1 MRANLIKTNF
11 TAGEISPRLMGRV
24 DIARY
29 ANGAKRIENGVVVV
43 QGGVMRRPGTRF
55 AAAAKYGDRR
65 ARLIPYV
72 FNRSQ
77 AYMLEFG
84 DGYMRI
90 YQNGRQLVNGNG
102 TPYEIASP
110 YTAAM
115 LPSVNYVQGADTMF
129 LVHESVKPQRL
140 QRRGQL
146 DWVLEP
152 APFEVEP
159 FDEIRDTP
167 QKWCRPSVKEFVGS
181 EITLT
186 LSDAEPEKNEDD
198 EYENNPPFSGAGWV
212 AADVGSYIRINEG
225 LVKITSVTDAQ
236 TAKGVIRTDLTATQP
251 ASPGSWTREDTVWT
265 DEYGYPGAVTLYQQ
279 RLVLA
284 GSPRYPQTVWF
295 SETGVYLSFEL
306 GTDDDD
312 AMSFTVSSDQLN
324 PIVHLAQMNTL
335 IALTYGGEF
344 TITAS
349 NDAAITP
356 TNISVKNPSP
366 YGCNSIRPVRVGTEI
381 MFIQRASL
389 KLYAV
394 AYDPDS
400 YVAYS
405 ANDLTVLSEHITRGG
420 VIDMAYQQQPD
431 AFAWLVR
438 ADGVLVT
445 MAIDRAQD
453 VIAWSRQVT
462 DGAYES
468 VACIPSD
475 SNDVVYAL
483 VRREVNGQTVRYV
496 EVFDSA
502 LNTDA
507 AVTGSSDAGT
517 ATWGGLAHLEG
528 RTVDV
533 VADGSVMPQA
543 TVSGGQIT
551 LTRKAKR
558 VEIGLH
564 YETTIE
570 TLTPEVPTSEGTTQN
585 SRKRTSEV
593 TMRFL
598 ETTGAEC
605 NGQIIPFRTFGP
617 KILNQPA
624 PLFTG
629 DHNMGKLGWERGED
643 TLVIQQR
650 QPLPFHLLAIIFT
663 FTSNGG

>member
-29 ANGAKRIENGVVVV
+29 ANGAKIIENAVCVV
-43 QGGVMRRPGTRF
+43 QGGVVRRPGTRF
-55 AAAAKYGDRR
+55 AAAAKYGDRT

-84 DGYMRI
+84 DGYLRI
-90 YQNGRQLVNGNG
+90 YQNGQQLVNDDN

-110 YTAAM
+110 YTIDM
-115 LPSVNYVQGADTMF
+115 LSEVNYVQGADTMF
-129 LVHESVKPQRL
+129 LVHQNVPPHRL
-140 QRRGQL
+140 QRHGQT
-146 DWVLEP
+146 DWVLEE
-152 APFEVEP
+152 APWVVEP

-167 QKWCRPSVKEFVGS
+167 QKWCKPSVKEYVGS

-186 LSDAEPEKNEDD
+186 LSDEEPADGDNGTLTGE
-198 EYENNPPFSGAGWV
+198 GWV
-212 AADVGSYIRINEG
+212 SADVGSYVRINEG
-225 LVKITSVTDAQ
+225 LVLIDSVTSSQEAIG
-236 TAKGVIRTDLTATQP
+236 TIRSVLSATQP
-251 ASPGSWTREDTVWT
+251 ASPGAWTREDSVWS
-265 DEYGYPGAVTLYQQ
+265 DEFGYPGAVTLYQQ

-284 GSPRYPQTVWF
+284 GSVKYPQTVWF

-306 GTDDDD
+306 GTDDSD
-312 AMSFTVSSDQLN
+312 AMSFTLSSDQLN
-324 PIVHLAQMNTL
+324 PIVHLTQMNTL

-344 TITAS
+344 TITAG

-381 MFIQRASL
+381 MFIQRAGK

-400 YVAYS
+400 YVSYS
-405 ANDLTVLSEHITRGG
+405 ANDLTVLAEHITAGG
-420 VIDMAYQQQPD
+420 ILDMAYQQQPD
-431 AFAWLVR
+431 AFVWLVR
-438 ADGVLVT
+438 ADGVMVT
-445 MAIDRAQD
+445 MGIDRAQD
-453 VIAWSRQVT
+453 VVAWSRQIT

-468 VACIPSD
+468 VASIPSETD
-475 SNDVVYAL
+475 DVVYAL
-483 VRREVNGQTVRYV
+483 VRREINGQTVRYV

-502 LNTDA
+502 LNTDS
-507 AVTGSSDAGT
+507 AVTGASTDG
-517 ATWGGLAHLEG
+517 ATTWTGFSHLEG
-528 RTVDV
+528 KIVDV

-543 TVSGGQIT
+543 TVTDGQVT
-551 LTRKAKR
+551 LTRKAKKIE
-558 VEIGLH
+558 VGLH
-564 YETTIE
+564 YETTIQ
-570 TLTPEVPTSEGTTQN
+570 TLTPEISTTEGTTQN
-585 SRKRTSEV
+585 ARKRTNEV
-593 TMRFL
+593 TLRFL

-605 NGQIIPFRTFGP
+605 NGQVIPFRTFGP

-629 DHNMGKLGWERGED
+629 DHYFGKLGWERGED
-643 TLVIQQR
+643 TLIIQQR

-663 FTSNGG
+663 FSSNGG

>member
-29 ANGAKRIENGVVVV
+29 ANGAKTIENGVVVM
-43 QGGVMRRPGTRF
+43 QGGVTRRPGTRF
-55 AAAAKYGDRR
+55 VAAAKYGDKK

-90 YQNGRQLVNGNG
+90 FQNGQQVVNEDNS
-102 TPYEIASP
+102 PYELTSP
-110 YTAAM
+110 YTSDM
-115 LPSVNYVQGADTMF
+115 LPDVKYVQGADTMF
-129 LVHESVKPQRL
+129 LVHQDVPPQRL
-140 QRRGQL
+140 QRRGQT

-152 APFEVEP
+152 APFIVQP
-159 FDEIRDTP
+159 FDEVRDTP
-167 QKWCRPSVKEFVGS
+167 QKWCKPSAKEFVGS
-181 EITLT
+181 SITLT
-186 LSDAEPEKNEDD
+186 LSND
-198 EYENNPPFSGAGWV
+198 EAGSGFSGDGWV
-212 AADVGSYIRINEG
+212 AEDVGAYVRINEG
-225 LVKITSVTDAQ
+225 LVLISSVSSSRVANGT
-236 TAKGVIRTDLTATQP
+236 IRSDLSATQA
-251 ASPGSWTREDTVWT
+251 ASPGAWTREDSVWS
-265 DEYGYPGAVTLYQQ
+265 EELGYPGAVTLYQQ

-284 GSPRYPQTVWF
+284 GSPGYPQTVWF
-295 SETGVYLSFEL
+295 SETGSYLSFEL
-306 GTDDDD
+306 GTEDDD
-312 AMSFTVSSDQLN
+312 AMSFTLSSDQLN

-381 MFIQRASL
+381 MFIQRSKR

-405 ANDLTVLSEHITRGG
+405 ANDLTVLAEHVTAGG
-420 VIDMAYQQQPD
+420 VTDMAYQQQPD
-431 AFAWLVR
+431 SFIWLIR
-438 ADGVLVT
+438 EDGVLVT
-445 MAIDRAQD
+445 MSIDRAQE
-453 VIAWSRQVT
+453 VIAWSRHTT
-462 DGAYES
+462 DGLFES
-468 VACIPSD
+468 VATIPSD
-475 SNDVVYAL
+475 TDDVVYVLAQRT
-483 VRREVNGQTVRYV
+483 VGNEMVRYV
-496 EVFDSA
+496 EVLDRE
-502 LNTDA
+502 LYVDA
-507 AVTGSSDAGT
+507 AVKGESVEGSAIWS
-517 ATWGGLAHLEG
+517 GLSYLEG
-528 RTVDV
+528 KTVDV
-533 VADGSVMPQA
+533 VADGAVMPQA
-543 TVSGGQIT
+543 TVTDGKIT
-551 LTRKAKR
+551 LSRKANS
-558 VEIGLH
+558 VVIGLH

-570 TLTPEVPTSEGTTQN
+570 TLTQEVATSEGTTQN
-585 SRKRTSEV
+585 ARKRTSEV

-605 NGQIIPFRTFGP
+605 NGQVIPFRSFGP
-617 KILNQPA
+617 KLLNQPA

-629 DHNMGKLGWERGED
+629 DHYMGKLGWERGED

-650 QPLPFHLLAIIFT
+650 QPLPFHLLAIITT

>member
-29 ANGAKRIENGVVVV
+29 ANGAKQIENAVCVV
-43 QGGVMRRPGTRF
+43 QGGVMRRPGTRY
-55 AAAAKYGDRR
+55 AAAAKYGDRG

-77 AYMLEFG
+77 AYVLEFG

-90 YQNGRQLVNGNG
+90 FQNGAQLVNDDN

-110 YTAAM
+110 YSSAM
-115 LPSVNYVQGADTMF
+115 LPAVNYVQGADTMF
-129 LVHESVKPQRL
+129 LVHQSVKPHRL

-152 APFEVEP
+152 CPFIVEP

-167 QKWCRPSVKEFVGS
+167 EKWCKPSVKEFVGS

-186 LSDAEPEKNEDD
+186 LSDDEPPKDSED
-198 EYENNPPFSGAGWV
+198 PAPFTGPGWV
-212 AADVGSYIRINEG
+212 AEDVGSYVRINSG
-225 LVKITSVTDAQ
+225 LVLIKSITSEQIAV
-236 TAKGVIRTDLTATQP
+236 GVIRTDLTATQA
-251 ASPGSWTREDTVWT
+251 ASPGAWTREDTVWT
-265 DEYGYPGAVTLYQQ
+265 DEYGYPGAVTLHQQ

-284 GSPRYPQTVWF
+284 GSIKYPQTIWF

-306 GTDDDD
+306 GTDDDK
-312 AMSFTVSSDQLN
+312 AISFTLSSDQLN

-344 TITAS
+344 TITAG

-366 YGCNSIRPVRVGTEI
+366 YGCNGIRPVRVGTEI
-381 MFIQRASL
+381 MFVQRAGR

-400 YVAYS
+400 FVSYS
-405 ANDLTVLSEHITRGG
+405 ANDMTVLAEHITAGG

-431 AFAWLVR
+431 AFIWLVR
-438 ADGVLVT
+438 TDGVMVT
-445 MAIDRAQD
+445 MAIDRAQE
-453 VIAWSRQVT
+453 VIAWSRQIT
-462 DGAYES
+462 AGGFES
-468 VACIPSD
+468 VASIPSD

-483 VRREVNGQTVRYV
+483 VRREIGGQVVRYV
-496 EVFDSA
+496 EVFDST
-502 LNTDA
+502 LYTDA
-507 AVTGSSDAGT
+507 AVTGSSEAG
-517 ATWGGLAHLEG
+517 ATTWAGLNHLEG
-528 RTVDV
+528 QTVDV
-533 VADGSVMPQA
+533 VADGSVIPTQV
-543 TVSGGQIT
+543 VSGGQIT
-551 LTRKAKR
+551 LSRKAYR

-564 YETTIE
+564 FESTIQ
-570 TLTPEVPTSEGTTQN
+570 TLTPEVGTTEGTTQ
-585 SRKRTSEV
+585 SAKKRTSEV

-605 NGQIIPFRTFGP
+605 NGQVIPFRTFGP

-629 DHNMGKLGWERGED
+629 DHYFGKLGWEKGED
-643 TLVIQQR
+643 TLLIQQR
-650 QPLPFHLLAIIFT
+650 QPLPFHLLAIITT

>member
-29 ANGAKRIENGVVVV
+29 ANGAKIIENAVCVV
-43 QGGVMRRPGTRF
+43 QGGVVRRPGTRF
-55 AAAAKYGDRR
+55 AAAAKYGDRT

-84 DGYMRI
+84 DGYVRI
-90 YQNGRQLVNGNG
+90 YQNGRQLVNDDN

-110 YTAAM
+110 YTVDM
-115 LPSVNYVQGADTMF
+115 LSEVNYVQGADTMF
-129 LVHESVKPQRL
+129 LVHQSVPPHRL
-140 QRRGQL
+140 QRKGQT
-146 DWVLEP
+146 DWVLE
-152 APFEVEP
+152 AASFIVEP

-167 QKWCRPSVKEFVGS
+167 EKWCKPSVKEFVGS

-186 LSDAEPEKNEDD
+186 LSDAEPADD
-198 EYENNPPFSGAGWV
+198 DDSPAFTGTGWV
-212 AADVGSYIRINEG
+212 AEDVGSYVRINSG
-225 LVKITSVTDAQ
+225 LVLIKSITSAQ
-236 TAKGVIRTDLTATQP
+236 VAVGTIRTDLSATQA
-251 ASPGSWTREDTVWT
+251 ASPGAWTREDTVWT
-265 DEYGYPGAVTLYQQ
+265 EEFGYPGAVTLYQQ

-284 GSPRYPQTVWF
+284 GSPQYPQTIWW

-312 AMSFTVSSDQLN
+312 AISFTLSSDQLN

-344 TITAS
+344 TITAGS
-349 NDAAITP
+349 DAAITP

-381 MFIQRASL
+381 MFIQRAGK

-400 YVAYS
+400 YVSYS
-405 ANDLTVLSEHITRGG
+405 ANDLTVLAEHITAGG
-420 VIDMAYQQQPD
+420 VLDMAYQQQPD
-431 AFAWLVR
+431 AFVWLIR

-445 MAIDRAQD
+445 MGIDRAQD
-453 VIAWSRQVT
+453 VVAWSRQIT
-462 DGAYES
+462 DGVFES
-468 VACIPSD
+468 VASIPSESD
-475 SNDVVYAL
+475 DVIYVL

-496 EVFDSA
+496 EVFDST
-502 LNTDA
+502 LNTDS
-507 AVTGSSDAGT
+507 AVTGSSSEG
-517 ATWGGLAHLEG
+517 ATTWTGLSHLNG
-528 RTVDV
+528 KTVDV
-533 VADGSVMPQA
+533 VADGSVMPQS
-543 TVSGGQIT
+543 TVTDGQIT
-551 LTRKAKR
+551 LSRKAKKIE
-558 VEIGLH
+558 VGLH
-564 YETTIE
+564 YETTIQ
-570 TLTPEVPTSEGTTQN
+570 TLTPEISTTEGTTQN
-585 SRKRTSEV
+585 ARKRTSEV
-593 TMRFL
+593 TLRFM

-605 NGQIIPFRTFGP
+605 NGQVIPFRTFGP

-629 DHNMGKLGWERGED
+629 DHYFGKLGWERGED
-643 TLVIQQR
+643 TLIIQQR

-663 FTSNGG
+663 FSSNGG

>member
-24 DIARY
+24 DISRY
-29 ANGAKRIENGVVVV
+29 ANGAKQIENAVCVV
-43 QGGVMRRPGTRF
+43 QGGVMRRPGTRY
-55 AAAAKYGDRR
+55 AAAAKYGDRN

-77 AYMLEFG
+77 AYVLEFG

-90 YQNGRQLVNGNG
+90 FQNGAQLVNDDN

-110 YTAAM
+110 YSSAM
-115 LPSVNYVQGADTMF
+115 LPAVNYVQGADTMF
-129 LVHESVKPQRL
+129 LVHQGVKPHRL

-152 APFEVEP
+152 CPFIVEP

-167 QKWCRPSVKEFVGS
+167 EKWCRPNVKEFVGS
-181 EITLT
+181 EVILT
-186 LSDAEPEKNEDD
+186 LSDDEPPEEGGT
-198 EYENNPPFSGAGWV
+198 PPITGEGGTSE
-212 AADVGSYIRINEG
+212 DVGSYVRINGG
-225 LVKITSVTDAQ
+225 LVLIKSVDSASVATG
-236 TAKGVIRTDLTATQP
+236 TIRTDLTATQA
-251 ASPGSWTREDTVWT
+251 ASPGAWTREDTVWT
-265 DEYGYPGAVTLYQQ
+265 DEFGYPGAVTLYQQ

-284 GSPRYPQTVWF
+284 GSIRYPQTIWF
-295 SETGVYLSFEL
+295 SETSVYLSFEL
-306 GTDDDD
+306 GTDDDK
-312 AMSFTVSSDQLN
+312 AISFTLSSDQLN

-344 TITAS
+344 TITAG

-366 YGCNSIRPVRVGTEI
+366 YGCNGIRPVRVGTEI
-381 MFIQRASL
+381 MFVQRAGR

-400 YVAYS
+400 FVSYS
-405 ANDLTVLSEHITRGG
+405 ANDMTVLAEHITAGG

-431 AFAWLVR
+431 AFIWMVR
-438 ADGVLVT
+438 TDGVMVT
-445 MAIDRAQD
+445 MAIDRAQE
-453 VIAWSRQVT
+453 VIAWSRQISA
-462 DGAYES
+462 GGFES
-468 VACIPSD
+468 VASIPSD

-483 VRREVNGQTVRYV
+483 VRREIGGQVVRYV
-496 EVFDSA
+496 EVFDST
-502 LNTDA
+502 LYTDA
-507 AVTGSSDAGT
+507 AVTGSSEAG
-517 ATWGGLAHLEG
+517 ATTWSGLNHLEG
-528 RTVDV
+528 KTVDI
-533 VADGSVMPQA
+533 VADGSVMPVQV
-543 TVSGGQIT
+543 VSSGQIT
-551 LTRKAKR
+551 LTRKAYR

-564 YETTIE
+564 FESTIQ
-570 TLTPEVPTSEGTTQN
+570 TLTPEVGTTEGTTQ
-585 SRKRTSEV
+585 SAKKRTSEV

-605 NGQIIPFRTFGP
+605 NGTIIPFRTFGP
-617 KILNQPA
+617 AILDKPA

-629 DHNMGKLGWERGED
+629 DHYFGKLGWEKGED
-643 TLVIQQR
+643 TLLIQQR
-650 QPLPFHLLAIIFT
+650 QPLPFHLLAIITT

>member
-1 MRANLIKTNF
+1 
-11 TAGEISPRLMGRV
+11 MGRV

-29 ANGAKRIENGVVVV
+29 ANGAKIIENAVCVV
-43 QGGVMRRPGTRF
+43 QGGVVRRPGTRF
-55 AAAAKYGDRR
+55 AAAAKYGDRT

-84 DGYMRI
+84 DGYLRI
-90 YQNGRQLVNGNG
+90 YQNGRQLVNDDN

-110 YTAAM
+110 YTVDM
-115 LPSVNYVQGADTMF
+115 LSEVNYVQGADTMF
-129 LVHESVKPQRL
+129 LVHQSVPPHRL
-140 QRRGQL
+140 QRKGQT
-146 DWVLEP
+146 DWVLEV
-152 APFEVEP
+152 APFIVEP

-167 QKWCRPSVKEFVGS
+167 EKWCKPSVKEFVGS

-186 LSDAEPEKNEDD
+186 LSDAEPADD
-198 EYENNPPFSGAGWV
+198 DDSPAFTGTGWV
-212 AADVGSYIRINEG
+212 SEDVGSYVRINSG
-225 LVKITSVTDAQ
+225 LVLIKSITSAQ
-236 TAKGVIRTDLTATQP
+236 IAVGTIRTDLSATQA
-251 ASPGSWTREDTVWT
+251 ASPGAWTREDTVWT
-265 DEYGYPGAVTLYQQ
+265 EEFGYPGAVTLYQQ

-284 GSPRYPQTVWF
+284 GSPQYPQTIWW

-312 AMSFTVSSDQLN
+312 AISFTLSSDQLN

-344 TITAS
+344 TITAGS
-349 NDAAITP
+349 DAAITP

-381 MFIQRASL
+381 MFIQRAGK

-400 YVAYS
+400 YVSYS
-405 ANDLTVLSEHITRGG
+405 ANDLTVLAEHITAGG
-420 VIDMAYQQQPD
+420 VLDMAYQQQPD
-431 AFAWLVR
+431 AFVWLIR

-445 MAIDRAQD
+445 MGIDRAQD
-453 VIAWSRQVT
+453 VVAWSRQIT
-462 DGAYES
+462 DGVFES
-468 VACIPSD
+468 VASIPSESD
-475 SNDVVYAL
+475 DVIYVL

-496 EVFDSA
+496 EVFDSN
-502 LNTDA
+502 LNTDS
-507 AVTGSSDAGT
+507 AVTGSSSEG
-517 ATWGGLAHLEG
+517 ATTWTGLSHLNG
-528 RTVDV
+528 KTVDV

-543 TVSGGQIT
+543 TVTDGQIT
-551 LTRKAKR
+551 LSRKAKKIE
-558 VEIGLH
+558 VGLH
-564 YETTIE
+564 YETTIQ
-570 TLTPEVPTSEGTTQN
+570 TLTPEISTTEGTTQN
-585 SRKRTSEV
+585 ARKRTSEV
-593 TMRFL
+593 TLRFM

-605 NGQIIPFRTFGP
+605 NGQVIPFRTFGP

-629 DHNMGKLGWERGED
+629 DHYFGKLGWERGED
-643 TLVIQQR
+643 TLIIQQR

-663 FTSNGG
+663 FSSNGG

>member
-29 ANGAKRIENGVVVV
+29 ANGAKIIENAVCVV
-43 QGGVMRRPGTRF
+43 QGGVVRRPGTRF
-55 AAAAKYGDRR
+55 AAAAKYGDRT

-84 DGYMRI
+84 DGYLRI
-90 YQNGRQLVNGNG
+90 YQNGRQLVNDDN

-110 YTAAM
+110 YTVDM
-115 LPSVNYVQGADTMF
+115 LSEVNYVQGADTMF
-129 LVHESVKPQRL
+129 LVHQSVPPHRL
-140 QRRGQL
+140 QRKGQT
-146 DWVLEP
+146 DWVLEA
-152 APFEVEP
+152 APFIVEP
-159 FDEIRDTP
+159 FDEIRGTP
-167 QKWCRPSVKEFVGS
+167 EKWCKPSVKEFVGS

-186 LSDAEPEKNEDD
+186 LSDAEPADD
-198 EYENNPPFSGAGWV
+198 DDSPAFTGTGWV
-212 AADVGSYIRINEG
+212 SEDVGSYVRINSG
-225 LVKITSVTDAQ
+225 LVLIKSITSAQ
-236 TAKGVIRTDLTATQP
+236 IAVGTIRTDLSATQA
-251 ASPGSWTREDTVWT
+251 ASPGAWTREDTVWT
-265 DEYGYPGAVTLYQQ
+265 EEFGYPGAVTLYQQ

-284 GSPRYPQTVWF
+284 GSPQYPQTIWW

-312 AMSFTVSSDQLN
+312 AISFTLSSDQLN

-344 TITAS
+344 TITAGS
-349 NDAAITP
+349 DAAITP

-381 MFIQRASL
+381 MFIQRAGK

-400 YVAYS
+400 YVSYS
-405 ANDLTVLSEHITRGG
+405 ANDLTVLAEHITVGG
-420 VIDMAYQQQPD
+420 VLDMAYQQQPD
-431 AFAWLVR
+431 AFVWLIR

-445 MAIDRAQD
+445 MGIDRAQD
-453 VIAWSRQVT
+453 VVAWSRQIT
-462 DGAYES
+462 DGVFES
-468 VACIPSD
+468 VASIPSESD
-475 SNDVVYAL
+475 DVIYVL

-496 EVFDSA
+496 EVFDST
-502 LNTDA
+502 LNTDS
-507 AVTGSSDAGT
+507 AVTGSSSEG
-517 ATWGGLAHLEG
+517 ATTWTGLSHLNG
-528 RTVDV
+528 KTVDV
-533 VADGSVMPQA
+533 VADSSVMPQV
-543 TVSGGQIT
+543 TVTDGQIT
-551 LTRKAKR
+551 LSRKAKKIE
-558 VEIGLH
+558 VGLH
-564 YETTIE
+564 YETTIQ
-570 TLTPEVPTSEGTTQN
+570 TLTPEISTTEGTTQN
-585 SRKRTSEV
+585 ARKRTSEV
-593 TMRFL
+593 TLRFM

-605 NGQIIPFRTFGP
+605 NGQVIPFRTFGP

-629 DHNMGKLGWERGED
+629 DHYFGKLGWERGED
-643 TLVIQQR
+643 TLIIQQR

-663 FTSNGG
+663 FSSNGG

>member
-29 ANGAKRIENGVVVV
+29 ANGAKVIENAVCVV

-55 AAAAKYGDRR
+55 AAAAKFGDRK

-77 AYMLEFG
+77 SYMLEFG
-84 DGYMRI
+84 DRYIRI
-90 YQNGRQLVNGNG
+90 YQDGQQLVNGDG

-110 YTAAM
+110 YSVDQ
-115 LPSVNYVQGADTMF
+115 LPAINYVQGADTMF
-129 LVHESVKPQRL
+129 LVNQAVKPYRL

-152 APFEVEP
+152 CPFIVEP

-167 QKWCRPSVKEFVGS
+167 DKWCRPSVKEFVGS

-186 LSDAEPEKNEDD
+186 LSDAEPPKDSEDL
-198 EYENNPPFSGAGWV
+198 PPFTGAGWV
-212 AADVGSYIRINEG
+212 AEDVGSYVRINSG
-225 LVKITSVTDAQ
+225 LVLINSITSEQVAVGT
-236 TAKGVIRTDLTATQP
+236 IRTDLSATQA
-251 ASPGSWTREDTVWT
+251 ASPGAWTREDTVWS
-265 DEYGYPGAVTLYQQ
+265 DEFGYPGAVTLYQQ

-284 GSPRYPQTVWF
+284 GSTKYPQAIWF

-312 AMSFTVSSDQLN
+312 AISFTLSSDQLN

-335 IALTYGGEF
+335 IALTFGGEF
-344 TITAS
+344 TITAGNS
-349 NDAAITP
+349 AAITP

-381 MFIQRASL
+381 MFMQRAGK

-400 YVAYS
+400 FVSYS
-405 ANDLTVLSEHITRGG
+405 ANDMTVLAEHITGTG
-420 VIDMAYQQQPD
+420 ITDMAYQQQPD
-431 AFAWLVR
+431 AFIWLVR
-438 ADGVLVT
+438 NDGVLISL
-445 MAIDRAQD
+445 AIDRAQE
-453 VIAWSRQVT
+453 VIAWSRQTT
-462 DGAYES
+462 DGYFES
-468 VACIPSD
+468 VASIPTEN
-475 SNDVVYAL
+475 NDVVYVL
-483 VRREVNGQTVRYV
+483 VNRQVNGQTVRYV
-496 EVFDSA
+496 EVIDPTVFTDSA
-502 LNTDA
+502 T
-507 AVTGSSDAGT
+507 TGT
-517 ATWGGLAHLEG
+517 ADDGASTWDGLDHLEG
-528 RTVDV
+528 MEIDI
-533 VADGSVMPQA
+533 VADGSVMPRRV
-543 TVSGGQIT
+543 VSSGQVT
-551 LTRKAKR
+551 LPRKANN
-558 VEIGLH
+558 VEFGLH
-564 YETTIE
+564 YETTIQ

-585 SRKRTSEV
+585 TKKRTSEV

-598 ETTGAEC
+598 DTTGATC
-605 NGQIIPFRTFGP
+605 NGQVIPFRTFGP

-629 DHNMGKLGWERGED
+629 DHFFGKLGWERGED
-643 TLVIQQR
+643 TLIIQQP
-650 QPLPFHLLAIIFT
+650 QPLPFHLLAIMIT
-663 FTSNGG
+663 FTSNAG

>member
-29 ANGAKRIENGVVVV
+29 ANGAKIIENGVVVV

-55 AAAAKYGDRR
+55 AAATKYGDKKS
-65 ARLIPYV
+65 RLVPYV

-90 YQNGRQLVNGNG
+90 YQNGQQLVNDDS

-110 YTAAM
+110 YTADM
-115 LPSVNYVQGADTMF
+115 LPAVNYVQGADTMF
-129 LVHESVKPQRL
+129 LAHQSVKPHRL
-140 QRRGQL
+140 QRRGQTE
-146 DWVLEP
+146 WVLEP
-152 APFEVEP
+152 TPFIVEP

-167 QKWCRPSVKEFVGS
+167 QKWCKPSVKEFVGS

-186 LSDAEPEKNEDD
+186 LSDTESEDTLT
-198 EYENNPPFSGAGWV
+198 GTGWV
-212 AADVGSYIRINEG
+212 AADVGSYVRINSG
-225 LVKITSVTDAQ
+225 LVLIKSVTSNSVAVG
-236 TAKGVIRTDLTATQP
+236 TIRSDLSATQT
-251 ASPGSWTREDTVWT
+251 ASPGAWTREDTVWT
-265 DEYGYPGAVTLYQQ
+265 DTLGYPGAITLYQQ

-284 GSPRYPQTVWF
+284 GSPGYPQTVWW

-306 GTDDDD
+306 GTEDDD
-312 AMSFTVSSDQLN
+312 AISFTLSSDQLN

-344 TITAS
+344 TITAG

-366 YGCNSIRPVRVGTEI
+366 YGCNGIRPVRVGTEI
-381 MFIQRASL
+381 MFIQRAGR

-405 ANDLTVLSEHITRGG
+405 ANDMTVLAEHVTAGG
-420 VIDMAYQQQPD
+420 VLDMAYQQQPD
-431 AFAWLVR
+431 AFIWLVR
-438 ADGVLVT
+438 ADGVAVT

-453 VIAWSRQVT
+453 VIAWSRQIT
-462 DGAYES
+462 DGRFES
-468 VACIPSD
+468 LASIPSESD
-475 SNDVVYAL
+475 DVMYAI
-483 VRREVNGQTVRYV
+483 VGRQVNGQTVRYV

-502 LNTDA
+502 VYTDA
-507 AVTGSSDAGT
+507 ATTGTSESGSS
-517 ATWGGLAHLEG
+517 TWAGLAHLEG
-528 RTVDV
+528 LTVDV

-543 TVSGGQIT
+543 TVSNGQLT
-551 LTRKAKR
+551 LSRPAKKI
-558 VEIGLH
+558 EIGLH
-564 YETTIE
+564 FETTIQ
-570 TLTPEVPTSEGTTQN
+570 TLTPEMATSEGTTQN
-585 SRKRTSEV
+585 AKKRTSEV
-593 TMRFL
+593 AMRFL

-605 NGQIIPFRTFGP
+605 NGQVIPFRRFGP
-617 KILNQPA
+617 QILNKPA

-629 DHNMGKLGWERGED
+629 DHYWGKLGWERGED
-643 TLVIQQR
+643 TLLIQQR
-650 QPLPFHLLAIIFT
+650 QPLPFHLLAIMYT

>member
-29 ANGAKRIENGVVVV
+29 ANGAKIIENAVCVV
-43 QGGVMRRPGTRF
+43 QGGVVRRPGTRF
-55 AAAAKYGDRR
+55 AAAAKYGDRT

-84 DGYMRI
+84 DGYLRI
-90 YQNGRQLVNGNG
+90 YQNGRQLVNEDN

-110 YTAAM
+110 YTVDM
-115 LPSVNYVQGADTMF
+115 LSEVNYVQGADTMF
-129 LVHESVKPQRL
+129 LVHHSVPPHRL
-140 QRRGQL
+140 QRKGQT
-146 DWVLEP
+146 DWVLEA
-152 APFEVEP
+152 APFIVEP

-167 QKWCRPSVKEFVGS
+167 EKWCKPSVKEFVGS

-186 LSDAEPEKNEDD
+186 LSDAEPADD
-198 EYENNPPFSGAGWV
+198 DDSPAFTGTGWV
-212 AADVGSYIRINEG
+212 AEDVGSYVRINSG
-225 LVKITSVTDAQ
+225 LVLIKSITSAQ
-236 TAKGVIRTDLTATQP
+236 VAVGTIRTDLSATQA
-251 ASPGSWTREDTVWT
+251 ASPGAWTREDTVWT
-265 DEYGYPGAVTLYQQ
+265 EEFGYPGAVTLYQQ

-284 GSPRYPQTVWF
+284 GSPQYPQTIWW

-312 AMSFTVSSDQLN
+312 AISFTLSSDQLN

-344 TITAS
+344 TITAGS
-349 NDAAITP
+349 DAAITP

-381 MFIQRASL
+381 MFIQRAGK

-400 YVAYS
+400 YVSYS
-405 ANDLTVLSEHITRGG
+405 ANDLTVLAEHITAGG
-420 VIDMAYQQQPD
+420 VLDMAYQQQPD
-431 AFAWLVR
+431 AFVWLIR

-445 MAIDRAQD
+445 MGIDRAQD
-453 VIAWSRQVT
+453 VVAWSRQIT
-462 DGAYES
+462 DGVFES
-468 VACIPSD
+468 VASIPSESD
-475 SNDVVYAL
+475 DVIYVL

-496 EVFDSA
+496 EVFDST
-502 LNTDA
+502 LNTDS
-507 AVTGSSDAGT
+507 AVTGSSSEG
-517 ATWGGLAHLEG
+517 ATTWTGLSHLNG
-528 RTVDV
+528 KTVDV

-543 TVSGGQIT
+543 TVTDGQIT
-551 LTRKAKR
+551 LSRKAKKIE
-558 VEIGLH
+558 VGLH
-564 YETTIE
+564 YETTIQ
-570 TLTPEVPTSEGTTQN
+570 TLTPEISTTEGTTQN
-585 SRKRTSEV
+585 ARKRTSEV
-593 TMRFL
+593 TLRFM

-605 NGQIIPFRTFGP
+605 NGQVIPFRTFGP

-629 DHNMGKLGWERGED
+629 DHYFGKLGWERGED
-643 TLVIQQR
+643 TLIIQQR

-663 FTSNGG
+663 FSSNGG

>member
-29 ANGAKRIENGVVVV
+29 ANGAKVIENAVCVV

-55 AAAAKYGDRR
+55 AAAAKFGDRQ

-77 AYMLEFG
+77 SYMLEFG
-84 DGYMRI
+84 DRYMRI
-90 YQNGRQLVNGNG
+90 YQDGQQLVNGDG

-110 YTAAM
+110 YSVDQ
-115 LPSVNYVQGADTMF
+115 LPAINYVQGADTMF
-129 LVHESVKPQRL
+129 LVNQDVKPHRL

-152 APFEVEP
+152 APFIVEP

-167 QKWCRPSVKEFVGS
+167 DKWCRPSVKEFVGS

-186 LSDAEPEKNEDD
+186 LSDAEPPEGGDL
-198 EYENNPPFSGAGWV
+198 PPFTGDGWV
-212 AADVGSYIRINEG
+212 PEDVGSYVRINSG
-225 LVKITSVTDAQ
+225 LVLINSVTSAQ
-236 TAKGVIRTDLTATQP
+236 VAVGTIRTDLSATQA
-251 ASPGSWTREDTVWT
+251 ASPGAWTREDTVWS
-265 DEYGYPGAVTLYQQ
+265 DEFGYPGAVTLYQQ

-284 GSPRYPQTVWF
+284 GSTKYPQAIWF

-312 AMSFTVSSDQLN
+312 AISFTLSSDQLN

-335 IALTYGGEF
+335 IALTFGGEF
-344 TITAS
+344 TITAG

-366 YGCNSIRPVRVGTEI
+366 YGCNNIRPVRVGTEI
-381 MFIQRASL
+381 MFIQRAGK

-400 YVAYS
+400 FVSYS
-405 ANDLTVLSEHITRGG
+405 ANDMTVLAEHITGSG
-420 VIDMAYQQQPD
+420 VLDMAYQQQPD
-431 AFAWLVR
+431 AFIWLVR
-438 ADGVLVT
+438 NDGVLISL
-445 MAIDRAQD
+445 AIDRAQD
-453 VIAWSRQVT
+453 VIAWSRQT
-462 DGAYES
+462 TEGAFES
-468 VACIPSD
+468 VASIPTEN
-475 SNDVVYAL
+475 NDAVYVL

-496 EVFDSA
+496 EVLDPDLRTDSA
-502 LNTDA
+502 T
-507 AVTGSSDAGT
+507 TGEAEDGAQI
-517 ATWGGLAHLEG
+517 WDGLDHLEG
-528 RTVDV
+528 MEIDI
-533 VADGSVMPQA
+533 VADGSVMPQRM
-543 TVSGGQIT
+543 VSSGQIT
-551 LTRKAKR
+551 LPRKAKK
-558 VEIGLH
+558 VEFGLH
-564 YETTIE
+564 YETTIQ
-570 TLTPEVPTSEGTTQN
+570 TLTPEVATSEGTTQN
-585 SRKRTSEV
+585 AKKRTSEV

-598 ETTGAEC
+598 DTTGATC
-605 NGQIIPFRTFGP
+605 NGQVIPFRTFGP

-629 DHNMGKLGWERGED
+629 DHFFGKLGWERGED
-643 TLVIQQR
+643 SLIIQQP
-650 QPLPFHLLAIIFT
+650 QPLPFHLLAIMIT
-663 FTSNGG
+663 FTANAG

>member
-29 ANGAKRIENGVVVV
+29 ANGAKQIENAVCVV
-43 QGGVMRRPGTRF
+43 QGGVMRRPGTRY
-55 AAAAKYGDRR
+55 AATAKYGDRG

-77 AYMLEFG
+77 AYVLEFG
-84 DGYMRI
+84 DGYLRI
-90 YQNGRQLVNGNG
+90 FQNGAQLVNDDN

-110 YTAAM
+110 YSTAM
-115 LPSVNYVQGADTMF
+115 LPAVNYVQGADTMF
-129 LVHESVKPQRL
+129 LVHQGVKPHRL

-152 APFEVEP
+152 CPFIVEP

-167 QKWCRPSVKEFVGS
+167 EKWCKPSVKEFVGS

-186 LSDAEPEKNEDD
+186 LSDDEPPKDSED
-198 EYENNPPFSGAGWV
+198 PAPFTGLGWV
-212 AADVGSYIRINEG
+212 AEDVGSYVRINSG
-225 LVKITSVTDAQ
+225 LVLIKSITSEQVAV
-236 TAKGVIRTDLTATQP
+236 GVIRTDLTATQA
-251 ASPGSWTREDTVWT
+251 ASPGAWTREDTVWT
-265 DEYGYPGAVTLYQQ
+265 DEYGYPGAVTLHQQ

-284 GSPRYPQTVWF
+284 GSVRYPQTIWF

-306 GTDDDD
+306 GTDDDK
-312 AMSFTVSSDQLN
+312 AISFTLSSDQLN

-344 TITAS
+344 TITAG

-366 YGCNSIRPVRVGTEI
+366 YGCNGIRPVRVGTEI
-381 MFIQRASL
+381 MFVQRAGR

-400 YVAYS
+400 FVSYS
-405 ANDLTVLSEHITRGG
+405 ANDMTVLAEHITAGG

-431 AFAWLVR
+431 AFIWLVR
-438 ADGVLVT
+438 TDGVMVT
-445 MAIDRAQD
+445 MAIDRAQE
-453 VIAWSRQVT
+453 VIAWSRQIT
-462 DGAYES
+462 AGGFES
-468 VACIPSD
+468 VASIPSD

-483 VRREVNGQTVRYV
+483 VRREIGGQVVRYV
-496 EVFDSA
+496 EVFDST
-502 LNTDA
+502 LYTDA
-507 AVTGSSDAGT
+507 AVTGSSEAG
-517 ATWGGLAHLEG
+517 ATTWAGLNHLEG
-528 RTVDV
+528 QTVDV
-533 VADGSVMPQA
+533 VADGSVMPTQV
-543 TVSGGQIT
+543 VSGGQIT
-551 LTRKAKR
+551 LSRKAYR

-564 YETTIE
+564 FESTIQ
-570 TLTPEVPTSEGTTQN
+570 TLTPEVGTTEGTTQ
-585 SRKRTSEV
+585 SAKKRTSEV

-605 NGQIIPFRTFGP
+605 NGQVIPFRTFGP

-629 DHNMGKLGWERGED
+629 DHYFGKLGWEKGED
-643 TLVIQQR
+643 TLLIQQR
-650 QPLPFHLLAIIFT
+650 QPLPFHLLSIITT

>member
-29 ANGAKRIENGVVVV
+29 ANGAKIIENAVCVV
-43 QGGVMRRPGTRF
+43 QGGVVRRPGTRF
-55 AAAAKYGDRR
+55 AAAAKYGDRK

-84 DGYMRI
+84 DGYLRI
-90 YQNGRQLVNGNG
+90 YQNGRQLVNDDN

-110 YTAAM
+110 YTVDM
-115 LPSVNYVQGADTMF
+115 LSEVNYVQGADTMF
-129 LVHESVKPQRL
+129 LVHQSVPPHRL
-140 QRRGQL
+140 QRKGQT
-146 DWVLEP
+146 DWVLES
-152 APFEVEP
+152 APFIVEP

-167 QKWCRPSVKEFVGS
+167 EKWCKPSVKEFVGS

-186 LSDAEPEKNEDD
+186 LSDAEPADD
-198 EYENNPPFSGAGWV
+198 DDSPAFTGTGWV
-212 AADVGSYIRINEG
+212 AEDVGSYVRINSG
-225 LVKITSVTDAQ
+225 LVLIKSITSAQ
-236 TAKGVIRTDLTATQP
+236 IAVGTIRTDLSATQA
-251 ASPGSWTREDTVWT
+251 ASPGAWTREDTVWT
-265 DEYGYPGAVTLYQQ
+265 EEFGYPGAVTLYQQ

-284 GSPRYPQTVWF
+284 GSPQYPQTIWW

-312 AMSFTVSSDQLN
+312 AISFTLSSDQLN

-344 TITAS
+344 TITAGS
-349 NDAAITP
+349 DAAITP

-381 MFIQRASL
+381 MFIQRAGK

-400 YVAYS
+400 YVSYS
-405 ANDLTVLSEHITRGG
+405 ANDLTVLAEHITAGG
-420 VIDMAYQQQPD
+420 VLDMAYQQQPD
-431 AFAWLVR
+431 AFVWLIR

-445 MAIDRAQD
+445 MGIDRAQD
-453 VIAWSRQVT
+453 VVAWSRQIT
-462 DGAYES
+462 DGVFES
-468 VACIPSD
+468 VASIPSESD
-475 SNDVVYAL
+475 DVIYVL

-496 EVFDSA
+496 EVFDST
-502 LNTDA
+502 LNTDS
-507 AVTGSSDAGT
+507 AVTGSSSEG
-517 ATWGGLAHLEG
+517 ATTWTGLSHLNG
-528 RTVDV
+528 KTVDV

-543 TVSGGQIT
+543 TVTGGQIT
-551 LTRKAKR
+551 LSRKAKKIE
-558 VEIGLH
+558 VGLH
-564 YETTIE
+564 YETTIQ
-570 TLTPEVPTSEGTTQN
+570 TLTPEISTTEGTTQN
-585 SRKRTSEV
+585 ARKRTSEV
-593 TMRFL
+593 TLRFM

-605 NGQIIPFRTFGP
+605 NGQVIPFRTFAP

-629 DHNMGKLGWERGED
+629 DHYFGKLGWERGED
-643 TLVIQQR
+643 TLIIQQR

-663 FTSNGG
+663 FSSNGG

>member
-29 ANGAKRIENGVVVV
+29 ANGAKIIENAVCVV
-43 QGGVMRRPGTRF
+43 QGGVVRRPGTRF
-55 AAAAKYGDRR
+55 AAAAKYGDRT

-84 DGYMRI
+84 DGYLRI
-90 YQNGRQLVNGNG
+90 YQNGRQLVNDDN

-110 YTAAM
+110 YTVDM
-115 LPSVNYVQGADTMF
+115 LSEVNYVQGADTMF
-129 LVHESVKPQRL
+129 LVHQSVPPHRL
-140 QRRGQL
+140 QRKGQT
-146 DWVLEP
+146 DWVLET
-152 APFEVEP
+152 APFIVEP

-167 QKWCRPSVKEFVGS
+167 EKWCKPSVKEFVGS

-186 LSDAEPEKNEDD
+186 LSDAEPADD
-198 EYENNPPFSGAGWV
+198 DDSPAFTGTGWV
-212 AADVGSYIRINEG
+212 AEDVGSYVRINSG
-225 LVKITSVTDAQ
+225 LVLIKSITSAQ
-236 TAKGVIRTDLTATQP
+236 VAVGTIRTDLSATQA
-251 ASPGSWTREDTVWT
+251 ASPGAWTREDTVWT
-265 DEYGYPGAVTLYQQ
+265 EEFGYPGAVTLYQQ

-284 GSPRYPQTVWF
+284 GSPQYPQTIWW

-312 AMSFTVSSDQLN
+312 AISFTLSSDQLN

-344 TITAS
+344 TITAGS
-349 NDAAITP
+349 DAAITP

-381 MFIQRASL
+381 MFIQRAGK

-400 YVAYS
+400 YVSYS
-405 ANDLTVLSEHITRGG
+405 ANDLTVLAEHIIAGG
-420 VIDMAYQQQPD
+420 VLDMAYQQQPD
-431 AFAWLVR
+431 AFVWLIR

-445 MAIDRAQD
+445 MGIDRAQD
-453 VIAWSRQVT
+453 VVAWSRQIT
-462 DGAYES
+462 DGVFES
-468 VACIPSD
+468 VASIPSESD
-475 SNDVVYAL
+475 DVIYVL
-483 VRREVNGQTVRYV
+483 VRREVNGQTVRCV
-496 EVFDSA
+496 EVFDST
-502 LNTDA
+502 LNTDS
-507 AVTGSSDAGT
+507 AVTGSSSEG
-517 ATWGGLAHLEG
+517 ATTWTGLSHLNG
-528 RTVDV
+528 KTVDV

-543 TVSGGQIT
+543 TVTDGQIT
-551 LTRKAKR
+551 LSRKAKKIE
-558 VEIGLH
+558 VGLH
-564 YETTIE
+564 YETTIQ
-570 TLTPEVPTSEGTTQN
+570 TLTPEISTTEGTTQN
-585 SRKRTSEV
+585 ARKRTSEV
-593 TMRFL
+593 TLRFL

-605 NGQIIPFRTFGP
+605 NGQVLPFRTFGP

-629 DHNMGKLGWERGED
+629 DHYFGKLGWERGED
-643 TLVIQQR
+643 TLIIQQR

-663 FTSNGG
+663 FSSNGG

>member
-29 ANGAKRIENGVVVV
+29 ANGAKQIENAVCVV
-43 QGGVMRRPGTRF
+43 QGGVMRRPGTRY
-55 AAAAKYGDRR
+55 AAAAKYGDKSG
-65 ARLIPYV
+65 RLIPYV

-77 AYMLEFG
+77 AYVLEFG

-90 YQNGRQLVNGNG
+90 FQNGAQLVNDDN

-110 YTAAM
+110 FSAAM
-115 LPSVNYVQGADTMF
+115 LPAVNYVQGADTMF
-129 LVHESVKPQRL
+129 LVHQGVKPHRL

-152 APFEVEP
+152 CPFIVEP

-167 QKWCRPSVKEFVGS
+167 DKWCTPSVKEFVGS

-186 LSDAEPEKNEDD
+186 LSDAEPPKDSEDP
-198 EYENNPPFSGAGWV
+198 PPFTGEGWV
-212 AADVGSYIRINEG
+212 AEDVGAYVRINSG
-225 LVKITSVTDAQ
+225 LVLIKSVTSSQVAV
-236 TAKGVIRTDLTATQP
+236 GVIRTDLTATQ
-251 ASPGSWTREDTVWT
+251 ASSPGAWTREDTVWT
-265 DEYGYPGAVTLYQQ
+265 DEFGYPGAVTLHQQ

-284 GSPRYPQTVWF
+284 GSVKYPQTIWF

-306 GTDDDD
+306 GTNDDK
-312 AMSFTVSSDQLN
+312 AISFTLSSDQLN

-344 TITAS
+344 TITAG

-366 YGCNSIRPVRVGTEI
+366 YGCNNIRPVRVGTEI
-381 MFIQRASL
+381 MFIQRASR

-400 YVAYS
+400 FVSYS
-405 ANDLTVLSEHITRGG
+405 ANDMTVLAEHITTGG

-431 AFAWLVR
+431 AFIWLVR
-438 ADGVLVT
+438 TDGALVT

-453 VIAWSRQVT
+453 VIAWSRQIT
-462 DGAYES
+462 AGGFES
-468 VACIPSD
+468 VASIPSE
-475 SNDVVYAL
+475 SNDVVYVL
-483 VRREVNGQTVRYV
+483 VRREINGQVRRYV
-496 EVFDSA
+496 EVFDST

-507 AVTGSSDAGT
+507 AVTGSSDAG
-517 ATWGGLAHLEG
+517 ATTWSGFDHLEG
-528 RTVDV
+528 KTVDV
-533 VADGSVMPQA
+533 VADGSVMPQLV
-543 TVSGGQIT
+543 VSSGQIT
-551 LTRKAKR
+551 ITRKAYTF
-558 VEIGLH
+558 EAGLH
-564 YETTIE
+564 YETTIQ
-570 TLTPEVPTSEGTTQN
+570 TLTPEVGTTEGTTQN
-585 SRKRTSEV
+585 AKKRTSEV

-605 NGQIIPFRTFGP
+605 NGTVIPFRTFGP
-617 KILNQPA
+617 KILDKPA

-629 DHNMGKLGWERGED
+629 DHYFGKLGWEKGED
-643 TLVIQQR
+643 TLLIQQR
-650 QPLPFHLLAIIFT
+650 QPLPFHLLAIITT